1 MRNLHAPWS
10 APSAGVYG
18 SDGRLVCTLGTADV
32 VRAYRQRGDTN
43 GAMIADFAKVLAA
56 APTMLR
62 ALDLIREL
70 ADEKTDCISETA
82 KLKRI
87 LDFANLAIEAA
98 GRE

>member
-1 MRNLHAPWS
+1 
-10 APSAGVYG
+10 
-18 SDGRLVCTLGTADV
+18 
-32 VRAYRQRGDTN
+32 
-43 GAMIADFAKVLAA
+43 MIADFAKVLAA